1 MHATLAGT
9 GVRRAEIL
17 AALSMATDLAMGQPV
32 EFALKSCVLGMR
44 LGEALGLGDEELG
57 EIYHHALLRYV
68 GCNAETYSMV
78 TLFGDEFELRRDFAL
93 VDSGRAAE
101 MMSFVFSHLRRARDD
116 AGTYELLAHI
126 TRGLLTAKTT
136 AAETLA
142 GHCEVAERLAER
154 LGLSRAVQRNLGQI
168 YERWDG
174 RGLPRGLK
182 GEAVAPAV
190 RVVTLAQDAI
200 VLRAAHGDDA
210 ALAKLKARRGGAYDP
225 RVADRFLRAAP
236 ELIGGI
242 DVVSWEAVLALEPKP
257 HADLSEAEF
266 DAACLAIA
274 DFTDLKSPYTPGHSR
289 AVSALAG
296 DAARRCGLP
305 EADVVDV
312 ARAGLLHDL
321 GQVAVSAR
329 ILIKPGPLSDAER
342 EQVRLHPYFGERVLS
357 RPKALARLGAIV
369 GQHHERLDGS
379 GYHRGARAAAL
390 IPQGRILA
398 AAEAY
403 QELIETRPH
412 RPAHST
418 EAAAEALKQESRAGR
433 LDADAVAAVLAAA
446 GHRST
451 QRRRL
456 VAGLT
461 EREIEVLRLIAR
473 GHSTKEIARSLGIS
487 PKTVDNHIQHFY
499 AKIAVKTRAGATLFA
514 IEHGLAGSA
523 YES

>member
-9 GVRRAEIL
+9 GVRRAEIM
-17 AALSMATDLAMGQPV
+17 AALSMATDLAMGQPL

-57 EIYHHALLRYV
+57 EIYHHSLLRYI

-78 TLFGDEFELRRDFAL
+78 ALFGDEFELRRDFAL
-93 VDSGRAAE
+93 VDSGRAAD
-101 MMSFVFSHLRRARDD
+101 MMSFVFSHLRRARGS
-116 AGTYELLAHI
+116 AGTYELLEHI
-126 TRGLLTAKTT
+126 ARGLLTAKTI

-190 RVVTLAQDAI
+190 RVVTFAQDAI
-200 VLRAAHGDDA
+200 VLRAAYGDA
-210 ALAKLKARRGGAYDP
+210 ALAKLEARRGGAYDP

-242 DVVSWEAVLALEPKP
+242 DAVSWEAVLALEPKP
-257 HADLSEAEF
+257 HAILSEPEF

-274 DFTDLKSPYTPGHSR
+274 DFADLKSPYTAGHSR
-289 AVSALAG
+289 AVSTLAAN
-296 DAARRCGLP
+296 AARRCGLP

-312 ARAGLLHDL
+312 TRAGLLHDL
-321 GQVAVSAR
+321 GQVAVSTR
-329 ILIKPGPLSDAER
+329 IWIKPGPLSDVER
-342 EQVRLHPYFGERVLS
+342 EQVRLHPYYGERVLS
-357 RPKALARLGAIV
+357 RPKALARLGAVV

-390 IPQGRILA
+390 TPQGRILA
-398 AAEAY
+398 AAETY
-403 QELIETRPH
+403 QGLIETRPH
-412 RPAHST
+412 RPAHTT

-433 LDADAVAAVLAAA
+433 LDADAAVAVLAAA
-446 GHRST
+446 GHPAT
-451 QRRRL
+451 QRRQF

-461 EREIEVLRLIAR
+461 EREIDVLRLIAR
-473 GHSTKEIARSLGIS
+473 GQSMKEIARNLGIS
-487 PKTVDNHIQHFY
+487 PKTVDNHIQHLY

-523 YES
+523 

>member
-9 GVRRAEIL
+9 DVRRAEIV

-44 LGEALGLGDEELG
+44 LGEALGLGDEELR
-57 EIYHHALLRYV
+57 EIYHHALLRYI
-68 GCNAETYSMV
+68 GCNAETYAMV
-78 TLFGDEFELRRDFAL
+78 ALFGDELDMRRHFAL

-101 MMSFVFSHLRRARDD
+101 MMPFVFGHLRRAR
-116 AGTYELLAHI
+116 AGSFELLAHVV
-126 TRGLLTAKTT
+126 RGLLTAKAT
-136 AAETLA
+136 AAEMLA
-142 GHCEVAERLAER
+142 GHCEVAQRLAER
-154 LGLSRAVQRNLGQI
+154 LGLSGNVQHNLGQI

-182 GEAVAPAV
+182 GEAIAPAV

-200 VLRAAHGDDA
+200 VLRAAHGDAA

-225 RVADRFLRAAP
+225 RVVDRFLRNAL

-242 DVVSWEAVLALEPKP
+242 DAVSWEAVLALEPKP
-257 HADLSEAEF
+257 HTVLSEAEF
-266 DAACLAIA
+266 DAACVAIA
-274 DFTDLKSPYTPGHSR
+274 DFADLKSPYTPGHSR
-289 AVSALAG
+289 AVSAVAG

-305 EADVVDV
+305 ETDVVDV

-321 GQVAVSAR
+321 GQVAVSTR
-329 ILIKPGPLSDAER
+329 ILIKPGSLGDAER
-342 EQVRLHPYFGERVLS
+342 EQVRLHPYYGERVLS
-357 RPKALARLGAIV
+357 RPKALAKLGAIV

-390 IPQGRILA
+390 TPQGRILA

-403 QELIETRPH
+403 QGLIEARPH
-412 RPAHST
+412 RPAHRP
-418 EAAAEALKQESRAGR
+418 EAAAEALKRESRAGR

-446 GHRST
+446 GHRAIP
-451 QRRRL
+451 RRQL

-461 EREIEVLRLIAR
+461 EREIDVLRLIAR
-473 GHSTKEIARSLGIS
+473 GQSMKEIARSLAIS
-487 PKTVDNHIQHFY
+487 PKTVDNHTQHLY
-499 AKIAVKTRAGATLFA
+499 AKIAVRTRAGATLFA

-523 YES
+523 DEA